1 MKNHHNLNSFKTGV
15 SIASG
20 LNHLFYF
27 ALNVSFREYEFKKKF
42 ILRPFYASLAYQTIH
57 NSVIGSPRLIGSPRQ
72 RSRVQDPISTI
83 NIHEGGH

>member
-42 ILRPFYASLAYQTIH
+42 I
-57 NSVIGSPRLIGSPRQ
+57 
-72 RSRVQDPISTI
+72 
-83 NIHEGGH
+83 